1 MVAARPVCCQGNDS
15 TGGST
20 RFLKSEFRLTDPLYE
35 LPRPVL
41 LPAVAESLEVAVG
54 INLHDHRNSVIIN
67 LAASNLMWKS
77 NFVGG
82 EDGRPSLSL
91 VLERGNVNEFPN
103 DRDLLPCCTTGT
115 FPCSGHPSLLGPSGY
130 LVESVVHPEF
140 ELQVHEYRRYPN
152 NSSV

>member
-1 MVAARPVCCQGNDS
+1 MRPGQYVVRETIPRVVRRDS
-15 TGGST
+15 LSRNFVSPIHYTNS
-20 RFLKSEFRLTDPLYE
+20 RAPFCFQPSRK
-35 LPRPVL
+35 V
-41 LPAVAESLEVAVG
+41 LEVAVG

-77 NFVGG
+77 NFVGD
-82 EDGRPSLSL
+82 EDGCPSLSL
-91 VLERGNVNEFPN
+91 VLERGNINGFPN

-140 ELQVHEYRRYPN
+140 ELQVHQCRRYPN
-152 NSSV
+152 SSSV